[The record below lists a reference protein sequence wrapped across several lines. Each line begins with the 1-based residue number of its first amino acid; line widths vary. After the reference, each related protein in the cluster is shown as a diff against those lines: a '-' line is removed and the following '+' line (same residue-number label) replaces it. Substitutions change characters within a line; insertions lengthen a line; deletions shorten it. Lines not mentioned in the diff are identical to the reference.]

1 MGFSTRTMRASDW
14 ASIQHFAPSEFVRP
28 DLLGFEFMRWLD
40 GVRQEAG
47 VPMVITSSYRT
58 PAHNAAVGGARNS
71 AHCLV
76 PCNCVDI
83 GERPRPDDPNWNFT
97 RWQIVTTAIAMGCR
111 RIGTYQDGSLHL
123 DMSHDKRPSP
133 RMWRVVGS
141 VNK

>member
-83 GERPRPDDPNWNFT
+83 GERPRPDDPNWT
-97 RWQIVTTAIAMGCR
+97 RSRYLILRAAIRNGCE
-111 RIGTYQDGSLHL
+111 RIGSYADGSLHL
-123 DMSHDKRPSP
+123 DRAEATHPHP
-133 RMWRVVGS
+133 AMWRVVGALPR
-141 VNK
+141 